1 MKKTLLA
8 LTTAAFLAGSAQAA
22 TIYNTKDTTLDLDGS
37 VRVVLQNHKGETTD
51 LKDDDSRVG
60 LKVTQKVSNGLSAFA
75 GTEFRFNLDNDADA
89 NGQKE
94 DSVYVKSLYA
104 GLKFDSV
111 GSLSFG
117 RQANLVDMASKSNVG
132 YRFEKVIG
140 DLGFADYSKKSVKFV
155 SDEFAGFR
163 FGADYGFGSNTDKD
177 AEVRDRT
184 VSAGLFYNT
193 KVSDV
198 DLGASA
204 VYYSDR
210 TADVT
215 NGATVKVDTKGYLVG
230 VQAKYDGF
238 TFGVDH
244 GNSKLKADGVQV
256 SKHTAT
262 QFGVAYEFTPQVT
275 AFGAFKLLKHDDT
288 EGRGYLLGADYKLT
302 QNVVTYLQYNEAKY
316 DGEARDHVTSLGLR
330 VLF

>member
-22 TIYNTKDTTLDLDGS
+22 TIYNTKDTTLDLDVS
-37 VRVVLQNHKGETTD
+37 VRVELQNHIVETTD

-140 DLGFADYSKKSVKFV
+140 DLGFVDYSKKSVKFV

-288 EGRGYLLGADYKLT
+288 KGRGYLLGADYKLT

>member
-37 VRVVLQNHKGETTD
+37 VRVVLQKHKGETTD

-60 LKVTQKVSNGLSAFA
+60 LKVTQKVSDGLSAFA

-94 DSVYVKSLYA
+94 DSIYVKSLYA

-117 RQANLVDMASKSNVG
+117 RQANLIDMASKSNVG

-155 SDEFAGFR
+155 SDDFAGLR
-163 FGADYGFGSNTDKD
+163 FGADYAFGSNTDKD
-177 AEVRDRT
+177 APVHDRT
-184 VSAGLFYNT
+184 VTAGLFYNT

-204 VYYSDR
+204 VYYDGR
-210 TADVT
+210 AADVT
-215 NGATVKVDTKGYLVG
+215 TGTAVKVDTKG
-230 VQAKYDGF
+230 
-238 TFGVDH
+238 
-244 GNSKLKADGVQV
+244 
-256 SKHTAT
+256 
-262 QFGVAYEFTPQVT
+262 
-275 AFGAFKLLKHDDT
+275 
-288 EGRGYLLGADYKLT
+288 
-302 QNVVTYLQYNEAKY
+302 
-316 DGEARDHVTSLGLR
+316 
-330 VLF
+330 